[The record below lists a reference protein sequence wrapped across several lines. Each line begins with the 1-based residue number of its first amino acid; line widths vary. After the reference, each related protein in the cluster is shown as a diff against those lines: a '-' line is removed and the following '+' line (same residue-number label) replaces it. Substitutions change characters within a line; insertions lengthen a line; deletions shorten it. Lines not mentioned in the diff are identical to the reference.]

1 MNEEGSKTSELAI
14 ARAEEDAR
22 VASNSTKYAARLM
35 RISLRVAPLK
45 SGKANGLEP
54 NLGIVVNRVNAQ
66 ARRCQGART

>member
-1 MNEEGSKTSELAI
+1 
-14 ARAEEDAR
+14 
-22 VASNSTKYAARLM
+22 LM

-66 ARRCQGART
+66 ARRCHGARA